1 MPVQKLK
8 HGEPDWFAMVGALMS
23 EAALAADL
31 APDTTLSILE
41 RYSDGDAIGDGR
53 VQGIRFDLANGW
65 PIFRVGVG
73 ADETADIVIELTKAA
88 ARTLNRL
95 KSDDPVYAAEQAR
108 LLASGEMTV
117 AGDLS
122 AVVGWMAGVH
132 DPIVERTL

>member
-1 MPVQKLK
+1 MTVQKLK

-41 RYSDGDAIGDGR
+41 RYTDGDPIDEGR
-53 VQGIRFDLANGW
+53 VQGLRFDLANGW
-65 PIFRVGVG
+65 PIFRVGVSV
-73 ADETADIVIELTKAA
+73 DETADVVIELTKAA

-95 KSDDPVYAAEQAR
+95 KSDDPVYASERAR

-122 AVVGWMAGVH
+122 GVVGWMAGVH